1 MAMEVEGKQMS
12 VIANIS
18 DNKLQLSEDA
28 YIRLK
33 EGILSG
39 DIVRGKI
46 YTQGQIAKILKIA
59 ISPIKVAINKLE
71 SEGLINVFPR
81 SGIQIIDTDFAL
93 TRNTYQL
100 RVILE
105 REGLKSYI
113 RSVTDKEI
121 NSFKTRH
128 ETLREQL
135 YGTSNQINGQAELA
149 QLDSELH
156 KKFILSLDN
165 QIITK
170 SYLANEDLIR
180 LTRLDRLDLA
190 SKEMILSSITEHIE
204 LIDAIAE
211 RDQKSALKCLD
222 EHLAKSIKRA
232 MGLWGF

>member
-1 MAMEVEGKQMS
+1 MNLAS
-12 VIANIS
+12 DIS
-18 DNKLQLSEDA
+18 DNKLKLSEDA
-28 YIRLK
+28 YNKLK

-39 DIVRGKI
+39 NIIRGKT
-46 YTQGQIAKILKIA
+46 YTQGEVAKTLDMA

-71 SEGLINVFPR
+71 SEGLIKVFPR

-113 RSVTDKEI
+113 RSVTDAEI
-121 NSFKTRH
+121 QSFKTRH
-128 ETLREQL
+128 IELQQAI
-135 YGTSNQINGQAELA
+135 SSPSSKINGQTELA
-149 QLDSELH
+149 KLDSELH

-190 SKEMILSSITEHIE
+190 SEEMISSSIKEHLE
-204 LIDAIAE
+204 LINAIAA
-211 RDQKSALKCLD
+211 RDQIKALECLD
-222 EHLAKSIKRA
+222 DHLAKSIKRA

>member
-1 MAMEVEGKQMS
+1 MRVEGKIMS
-12 VIANIS
+12 TTVNIS

-28 YIRLK
+28 YNKLK

-39 DIVRGKI
+39 NIVRGKT
-46 YTQGQIAKILKIA
+46 YTQGVLAKILNIA

-71 SEGLINVFPR
+71 SEGLIKVFPR

-113 RSVTDKEI
+113 RSVSDEEI
-121 NSFKTRH
+121 QSFKTRH
-128 ETLREQL
+128 IELQQAISAPSSQT
-135 YGTSNQINGQAELA
+135 NGQSELA

-190 SKEMILSSITEHIE
+190 SQEMISTSIKEHIE
-204 LIDAIAE
+204 LIDAIVA
-211 RDQKSALKCLD
+211 RDQLKALECLD
-222 EHLAKSIKRA
+222 DHLAKSIKRA

>member
-1 MAMEVEGKQMS
+1 MS
-12 VIANIS
+12 ATVNIS

-28 YIRLK
+28 YNKLK

-39 DIVRGKI
+39 NIVRGKT
-46 YTQGQIAKILKIA
+46 YTQGVLAKILNMA

-71 SEGLINVFPR
+71 SEGLIIVFPR

-113 RSVTDKEI
+113 RSVSDEEI
-121 NSFKTRH
+121 QSFKTRH
-128 ETLREQL
+128 IELQRAISTPSSQ
-135 YGTSNQINGQAELA
+135 TNGQSELA

-156 KKFILSLDN
+156 KQFILSLDN

-190 SKEMILSSITEHIE
+190 SQEMISSSIKEHIE
-204 LIDAIAE
+204 LIDAIAA
-211 RDQKSALKCLD
+211 RDQLKALECLD
-222 EHLAKSIKRA
+222 DHLAKSIKRA

>member
-1 MAMEVEGKQMS
+1 MKVEGQKMS
-12 VIANIS
+12 ATANIS

-28 YIRLK
+28 YNKLK

-39 DIVRGKI
+39 NIVRGKT
-46 YTQGQIAKILKIA
+46 YTQGEIAKILNIA

-71 SEGLINVFPR
+71 SEGLIIVFPR

-113 RSVTDKEI
+113 RSATDEEI
-121 NSFKTRH
+121 QYFKTRH
-128 ETLREQL
+128 TELQQAI
-135 YGTSNQINGQAELA
+135 SAPFSQINGQSELA

-156 KKFILSLDN
+156 KKFIFSLDN

-170 SYLANEDLIR
+170 SYLANEELIR

-190 SKEMILSSITEHIE
+190 SAEMISSSIKEHIE
-204 LIDAIAE
+204 LIDAIAA
-211 RDQKSALKCLD
+211 RDQLKALECLD
-222 EHLAKSIKRA
+222 AHLAKSIKRA